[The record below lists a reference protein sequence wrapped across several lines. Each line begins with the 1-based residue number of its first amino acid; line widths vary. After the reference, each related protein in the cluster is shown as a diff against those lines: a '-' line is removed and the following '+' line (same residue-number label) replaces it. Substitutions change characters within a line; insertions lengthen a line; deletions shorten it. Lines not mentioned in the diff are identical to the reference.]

1 MIKRISSIKLV
12 HQAQDQ
18 SMSPLIFDLVKAV
31 FEDDDDGVKR
41 AEDKLIQKTPSLTV
55 IPGIK
60 KPPNQ

>member
-1 MIKRISSIKLV
+1 
-12 HQAQDQ
+12 
-18 SMSPLIFDLVKAV
+18 MSPLIFDLVKAV